1 MDSDMRLI
9 EPRNANQRNDHE
21 AWTPS
26 TQVGEVMNDPLNPVL
41 YAALS

>member
-1 MDSDMRLI
+1 MDIDMRLI
-9 EPRNANQRNDHE
+9 EPRK

-26 TQVGEVMNDPLNPVL
+26 TQVGDVMNDPLNPVL